1 VSESGENNENKKK
14 RRWFSRKEQ
23 PNQEVASQEE
33 TPLQEEVPLEEAP
46 SEVPPLESPP
56 LEVTPLENLE
66 ETEDKRSFFQRMKQ
80 GLSRSSSSISGSV
93 TGIFTKAKLD
103 SETLQELEDVLISAD
118 LGVETTRTITAKLT
132 KERFDKEISP
142 QEIKT
147 FVASEVSAILTP
159 LTAPFKVVPGHRPHV
174 VLVVG
179 VNGAGKT
186 TTIGKMAHL
195 AAKAGHKVM
204 LAAGDTFRAA
214 AIEQLKIWGTRV
226 GAPVVARDVGSDA
239 ASLAFDALKEAQE
252 SATDILFIDT
262 AGRLQNK
269 VELMAE
275 LEKIGR
281 VIKKLDDTAPHSVLL
296 VLDATT
302 GQNAL
307 NQVKVFSEISGVTG
321 LVMTKLDGTARGGIL
336 VAVAAKHGLP
346 IHAIGVGEAIEDF
359 QPFDADEFAKALV
372 GLDSE
377 PQDPAQ

>member
-1 VSESGENNENKKK
+1 VSEPGENNENKKK
-14 RRWFSRKEQ
+14 RRWFSRKGQ

-33 TPLQEEVPLEEAP
+33 TPLQEEAPLEEAP
-46 SEVPPLESPP
+46 SEVPPLESP
-56 LEVTPLENLE
+56 PLENLE